1 MASDEYRAFQER
13 MAANPPPPP
22 PGSLQELR
30 DRVDANMSQIPLAEG
45 ASAKEVDANGVRAIL
60 CESDAAPAAGPVLV
74 YFHGGGYRMGSAI
87 AWRSYGSHLAV
98 AIAGRVLLVDYR
110 LAPEDPF
117 PAAIDD
123 AVAAYRWVID
133 QGPSGPS
140 EREGQGPSGPSE
152 REGQGPSGPPER
164 GGLGV
169 PPTRT
174 VVGGDSAGGGIA
186 AALPLRLRDD
196 GLPLPAGMVCLSPW
210 VDHTN
215 SAASYERN
223 TESDKLFSKTSATEA
238 TALYLGDQDPTHP
251 HASPVFGAWS
261 GMPPLLIQV
270 GDGEVLVDDAAELA
284 SVAAAAG
291 VDVEHHVYADM
302 PHVWQLSYPAFPE
315 AVDAVAQIAD
325 FVRRVTAR

>member
-1 MASDEYRAFQER
+1 MSGPMASDEYRAFQER

-30 DRVDANMSQIPLAEG
+30 DRVDANMSQIPLADG
-45 ASAKEVDANGVRAIL
+45 ASAKDVDANGVRAIL
-60 CESDAAPAAGPVLV
+60 CASDAAPADGPVLV

-87 AWRSYGSHLAV
+87 AWRSYGTHLAV

-123 AVAAYRWVID
+123 AVAAYRWVI
-133 QGPSGPS
+133 
-140 EREGQGPSGPSE
+140 GQGPSGPSE
-152 REGQGPSGPPER
+152 RE
-164 GGLGV
+164 GLGV

-223 TESDKLFSKTSATEA
+223 TASDKLFSKTSATEA

-270 GDGEVLVDDAAELA
+270 GDGEVLLDDAAELA